1 MVEGLVEVAP
11 GWVVAAAVLLGLVA
25 SIGACVDGALAAH
38 SDRRPLLAG
47 AGKPVWETARLL
59 RQRRRVLIA
68 SDPLLWRVGGAG
80 LLVVALL
87 MVVVVPFGRWT
98 VADLSIG
105 VAWFNAMDVMVWALV
120 WLTGW
125 GANSAHGLVGG
136 HRFLAQ
142 ALSYE
147 LPLMFALTAPAVAA
161 GSLRVSDVVVAQQ
174 ELWFAVWMPVAFL
187 VFCASVLAFSVWG
200 PFSPAFGGDIA
211 GGVLTELSSVDRFLV
226 LAGRY
231 ALLAA
236 GAAFAVPMFLGGGS
250 GPFGPEWVWT
260 FLKTV
265 VLLAAFIYVRRLLP
279 VVRPDRLVEA
289 AWVIVLPVVLLQVL
303 LVSLV
308 SLGGGL

>member
-11 GWVVAAAVLLGLVA
+11 GWVVLAAVLLGLVA
-25 SIGACVDGALAAH
+25 LIGACFDGVLSAH
-38 SDRRPLLAG
+38 YDRRPMFTG
-47 AGKPVWETARLL
+47 VGTPFWETARLL
-59 RQRRRVLIA
+59 RQRRRVLVA
-68 SDPLLWRVGGAG
+68 SDSLLWRVGGAG

-98 VADLSIG
+98 VADLSVG

-125 GANSAHGLVGG
+125 GANSAHGLIGG

-161 GSLRVSDVVVAQQ
+161 GSLRVGDVVAAQQ
-174 ELWFAVWMPVAFL
+174 GLWFVVWMPVAFL
-187 VFCASVLAFSVWG
+187 VFCAAVLAFSVWG
-200 PFSPAFGGDIA
+200 PFSTAAGGDIA
-211 GGVLTELSSVDRFLV
+211 GGVFAELSSVDRFLV

-231 ALLAA
+231 GLLAA

-250 GPFGPEWVWT
+250 GPFGPEWMWT
-260 FLKTV
+260 LVKTV
-265 VLLAAFIYVRRLLP
+265 VLLAVFIYVRRVLP
-279 VVRPDRLVEA
+279 VVRPDRLVEV
-289 AWVIVLPVVLLQVL
+289 AWMVVLPLVLLQVL
-303 LVSLV
+303 VVSLV

>member
-1 MVEGLVEVAP
+1 MVEDLVEVAP
-11 GWVVAAAVLLGLVA
+11 GWVVFAAVLLGLVA
-25 SIGACVDGALAAH
+25 LIGACFDGVLSAH
-38 SDRRPLLAG
+38 YDRRPMLAG
-47 AGKPVWETARLL
+47 VGTPFWETARLL
-59 RQRRRVLIA
+59 RQRRRVLVA
-68 SDPLLWRVGGAG
+68 SDSLLWRVGGAG

-98 VADLSIG
+98 VADLSVG

-125 GANSAHGLVGG
+125 GANSAHGLIGG

-161 GSLRVSDVVVAQQ
+161 GSLRVGDVVAAQQ
-174 ELWFAVWMPVAFL
+174 GLWFVVWMPAAFL
-187 VFCASVLAFSVWG
+187 VFCAAVLAFSVWG
-200 PFSPAFGGDIA
+200 PFSTAAGGDIA
-211 GGVLTELSSVDRFLV
+211 GGVFAELSSVDRFLV

-250 GPFGPEWVWT
+250 GPFGPEWMWT
-260 FLKTV
+260 LVKTV

-279 VVRPDRLVEA
+279 VVRPDRLVEV
-289 AWVIVLPVVLLQVL
+289 AWMVVLPLVLLQVL
-303 LVSLV
+303 IVSLV